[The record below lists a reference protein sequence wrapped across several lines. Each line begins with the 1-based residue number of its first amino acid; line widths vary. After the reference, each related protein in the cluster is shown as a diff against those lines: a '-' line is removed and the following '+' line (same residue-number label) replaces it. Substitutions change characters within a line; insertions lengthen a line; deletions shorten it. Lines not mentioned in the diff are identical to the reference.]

1 MQNAPGRSWSEL
13 EGQTTFGLEVD
24 GFIFKLAEP
33 SVTQMLARG
42 YVPQALVFGQQ
53 RNGAVQSGPPEAKFL
68 VDEKTQDHLI
78 LSHVIEPVL
87 WDGKGDQPEGS
98 VPLARLGRFRD
109 RIINAI
115 FDRIFN
121 AEIVRGAAFRGEQ
134 GSGPESDPGGEGVGS
149 DGRGAATTA

>member
-13 EGQTTFGLEVD
+13 EGQTTFRLEVD
-24 GFIFKLAEP
+24 GFHFLLAEP

-53 RNGAVQSGPPEAKFL
+53 QQRNGSGPPEAKFL

-87 WDGKGDQPEGS
+87 WDGSGEQPEGS

-121 AEIVRGAAFRGEQ
+121 AEIVRGAAFRGGE
-134 GSGPESDPGGEGVGS
+134 GSGPESDPGSEGVGP
-149 DGRGAATTA
+149 DAGGAASAA